1 MWDTDDEDIEDLDLP
16 DEIGIPEDI
25 DPEDE
30 EAISDYISDV
40 TGFCHNGFAWIR
52 SRCRSDK
59 KIRRGGKNPSLRMR
73 QKTLYQV

>member
-30 EAISDYISDV
+30 EVISDYISDV
-40 TGFCHNGFAWIR
+40 TGFCHNGFAL
-52 SRCRSDK
+52 D
-59 KIRRGGKNPSLRMR
+59 PEPM
-73 QKTLYQV
+73 QE

>member
-1 MWDTDDEDIEDLDLP
+1 MP

-40 TGFCHNGFAWIR
+40 TGFCHNGFAL
-52 SRCRSDK
+52 D
-59 KIRRGGKNPSLRMR
+59 PEPM
-73 QKTLYQV
+73 QE

>member
-25 DPEDE
+25 DQEDE

-40 TGFCHNGFAWIR
+40 TGFCHNGFAL
-52 SRCRSDK
+52 D
-59 KIRRGGKNPSLRMR
+59 PEPM
-73 QKTLYQV
+73 QE